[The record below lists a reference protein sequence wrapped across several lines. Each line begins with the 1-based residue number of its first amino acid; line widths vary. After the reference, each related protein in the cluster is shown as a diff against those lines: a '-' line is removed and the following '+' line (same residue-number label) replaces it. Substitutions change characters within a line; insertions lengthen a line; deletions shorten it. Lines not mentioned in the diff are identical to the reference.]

1 MTSSRT
7 DQHAPFARVED
18 EALVTGRGRYVAD
31 APQPGMLYA
40 AFVRSPHA
48 AARIASVD
56 VAAARSAPGVVAVL
70 TAADIEKAGIGGIST
85 HPPVPGGRDG
95 KPLALP
101 FRPTLAGERVLHV
114 GEPVAAVIAQS
125 ELAALD
131 GAELVSVAYDP
142 LPVVTDVRDAVK
154 PGAPQVHSDVPDN
167 VAIDWMGPAADPAS
181 SEKAVTDAFAKAAR
195 VARITLVNQRL
206 IVAAMEPRGATAWHD
221 AAANVTTLRTCSQ
234 GAGVIRDALANFLKC
249 EKGQIRVLTEDV
261 GGAFGMKTGVYPEY
275 TALIAAARL
284 TGKPVHWMSSRSE
297 AFSSDNQGRDAVTE
311 GELALDE
318 RGKFLALR
326 VRHLANMGAYMTYAG
341 ARLATYNFS
350 RCFPVVYRI
359 PHLDVTVRCVFT
371 HTTPTGPYRG
381 AGRPEANYLMERIVE
396 EAARVTGIDRV
407 TLRKRNLIPR
417 SAMPYKTD
425 VQTTYDSGEFP
436 AILDKALALA
446 DYDGFKKRKREAA
459 RRGKY
464 RGFGISCFL
473 EHSGGM
479 PTEGALLAF
488 PGGEK
493 LVIALGVQSTGQSHA
508 TVFPRLVAEKLG
520 IPVSQVAHRHGDS
533 TIEIKGGPSVASRS
547 TITAGNATVRAV
559 EAMLAKGKALAAQ
572 LLEAAE
578 SDIIYRSGLFEVA
591 GTDRMIPLFTLAER
605 ASKMKQRGEIS
616 DTLDTKVAV
625 DTPQTFPNGC
635 HIAEIEIDPDTGHA
649 ELVAY
654 CAVDDAGNV
663 LDHTLVEGQIHGGLA
678 QGLGQALFERAVYES
693 DSGQLVTG
701 SFMDY
706 AMPRAHHMPPLLK
719 TADHAVPATT
729 NPLGVK
735 GVGEAGTTASIA
747 AIMNAIAD
755 AIPNGA
761 ADHMDMPANPE
772 KVWAACRKARM

>member
-1 MTSSRT
+1 MSSHS
-7 DQHAPFARVED
+7 HAPFARVED
-18 EALVTGRGRYVAD
+18 EALITGRGRYIAD

-48 AARIASVD
+48 CARITSVD
-56 VAAARSAPGVVAVL
+56 VTEARSATGVVAVL
-70 TAADIEKAGIGGIST
+70 TAADIEKAGIGSISA

-95 KPLALP
+95 KPLAIP

-114 GEPVAAVIAQS
+114 GDPVVAVIAES

-131 GAELVSVAYDP
+131 GVERVSVDYET
-142 LPVVTDVRDAVK
+142 LPSVIDVREAIK
-154 PGAPQVHSDVPDN
+154 PAAPLLHKDGPGN
-167 VAIDWMGPAADPAS
+167 IAIDWMGPAADPAA
-181 SEKAVTDAFAKAAR
+181 SEKAVTEAFGKAAHI
-195 VARITLVNQRL
+195 ARITLVNQR
-206 IVAAMEPRGATAWHD
+206 VAVASLEPRGATAWHD

-234 GAGVIRDALANFLKC
+234 GAGVLRDALSNFLKC
-249 EKGQIRVLTEDV
+249 EKGQIRVITEDV

-275 TALIAAARL
+275 TALIAAARV
-284 TGKPVHWMSSRSE
+284 TGKPVHWMSTRSE
-297 AFSSDNQGRDAVTE
+297 AFSTDNQGRDGFTQ

-350 RCFPVVYRI
+350 RCFPTVYRV
-359 PHLDVTVRCVFT
+359 PHLDVTVRCIFT

-381 AGRPEANYLMERIVE
+381 AGRPESNYLMERIVE

-417 SAMPYKTD
+417 SAIPYKTD

-436 AILDKALALA
+436 AVLEKAMTLA
-446 DYDGFKKRKREAA
+446 DHAGFKKRKREAQK
-459 RRGKY
+459 RGKY

-473 EHSGGM
+473 EHSGGV
-479 PTEGALLAF
+479 PTEGALLEF
-488 PGGEK
+488 PGGDK
-493 LVIALGVQSTGQSHA
+493 LIIALGVQSTGQGHA
-508 TVFPRLVAEKLG
+508 TVYPRLVADKLG
-520 IPVSQVAHRHGDS
+520 LPVAQVMHRHGDS
-533 TIEIKGGPSVASRS
+533 SFEIKGGPAVASRS
-547 TITAGNATVRAV
+547 TITAGTATVRV
-559 EAMLAKGKALAAQ
+559 IEAMLVKAKTLAAQ
-572 LLEAAE
+572 ALEAAE
-578 SDIIYRSGLFEVA
+578 SDIIYRSGLFEVV

-605 ASKMKQRGEIS
+605 AREMKKRGEIPEN
-616 DTLDTKVAV
+616 LDTKIAV

-649 ELVAY
+649 DLVGY
-654 CAVDDAGNV
+654 FAVDDAGNV
-663 LDHTLVEGQIHGGLA
+663 LDHTLAEGQIHGGLA
-678 QGLGQALFERAVYES
+678 QGMGQALLEHAVFE
-693 DSGQLVTG
+693 DGSGQLVTG

-706 AMPRAHHMPPLLK
+706 AMPRAHHMPPALK
-719 TADHAVPATT
+719 TEDHAVPATT

-761 ADHMDMPANPE
+761 ADHMDMPATPE
-772 KVWAACRKARM
+772 KIWAACRKARS